1 MVLLVRLDLVDSLV
15 PVERL
20 DFQAEMVLK
29 DQEVSPDLLDLGVL
43 LDHLDL
49 KDHKV
54 PRDHVDLLD
63 LQESLESLVVMASL
77 DLLDLL
83 E

>member
-54 PRDHVDLLD
+54 HRDHVDLLD